1 MDDAQAPRSSG
12 PDRRGALE
20 AFLSLVGSFSGYLQA
35 RLELAGLESREAGL
49 RLLAFA
55 IFLGLAIVLLLGGYV
70 FAVILVYA
78 LIQAW
83 TGLSHIWMGVLF
95 LGIHLVAAF
104 LALLLA
110 KNTLRRPFFPHSI
123 QQLAKD
129 RAWLNRSQM
138 PNGPK
143 A

>member
-1 MDDAQAPRSSG
+1 MDDAHPPRSSG
-12 PDRRGALE
+12 PYRRGALE
-20 AFLSLVGSFSGYLQA
+20 AFLSLIGSLSGYLQA
-35 RLELAGLESREAGL
+35 RLELAGLEGREAGL

-55 IFLGLAIVLLLGGYV
+55 LWLGLAIVLLLGGYV
-70 FAVILVYA
+70 FGVILFYA

-83 TGLSHIWMGVLF
+83 TGLSHIWMGSIF
-95 LGIHLVAAF
+95 LGVHLVAAF

-110 KNTLRRPFFPHSI
+110 KNTLRRPFFPYSV